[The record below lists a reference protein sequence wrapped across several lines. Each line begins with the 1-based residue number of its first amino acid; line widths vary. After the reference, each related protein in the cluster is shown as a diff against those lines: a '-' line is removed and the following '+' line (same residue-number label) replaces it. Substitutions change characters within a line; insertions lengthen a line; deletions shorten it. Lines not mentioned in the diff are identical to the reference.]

1 MIALDLDGTTLAR
14 GHITPRTR
22 RALEAAIEKGVHVVI
37 ATGRVYSAL
46 PDDVFQIRGLEYVI
60 TSNGAVITDL
70 RRKDVVF
77 ENCISRDVIAQI
89 VSLLRQNPH
98 VPVEV
103 FTRGKAY
110 IGAEVYEELKSYG
123 PACGYMSRAYTMR
136 TRTPVDNV
144 LEFMKEHN
152 EHIENI
158 NIQFGDQSEKTRM
171 RSLLEQIPGITL
183 TSSMANNIEIGGATT
198 SKASGLAALSELTGI
213 ELCEIMACGDS
224 PNDMAMLSAVG
235 FGVAVSNGEAE
246 VLELADFVAP
256 SNEDEGVA
264 YAVERFVLGVNRP
277 RWQLRILQIKNRAL
291 SGGRRMVRKLLKKS
305 GRK

>member
-1 MIALDLDGTTLAR
+1 M
-14 GHITPRTR
+14 
-22 RALEAAIEKGVHVVI
+22 
-37 ATGRVYSAL
+37 
-46 PDDVFQIRGLEYVI
+46 
-60 TSNGAVITDL
+60 
-70 RRKDVVF
+70 
-77 ENCISRDVIAQI
+77 IAQI

-103 FTRGKAY
+103 FTKGKAY
-110 IGAEVYEELKSYG
+110 IDAGVFEELKANG
-123 PACGYMSRAYTMR
+123 PAASYMSRSYIMR
-136 TRTPVDNV
+136 TRMPIEGILD
-144 LEFMKEHN
+144 FMESN
-152 EHIENI
+152 SGHIENI
-158 NIQFGDQSEKTRM
+158 NLHFADNGEKERM
-171 RSLLEQIPGITL
+171 RSELKQIEGVTL
-183 TSSMANNIEIGGATT
+183 TSSMAHNLEIGGATT

-213 ELCEIMACGDS
+213 GLCEIMACGDS